1 MLEDKMKEQAMKL
14 LRQAYKEILE
24 GNNDDDALLIEDGL
38 VNLSD
43 AIDMLERCGK

>member
-1 MLEDKMKEQAMKL
+1 MNEQAMKL

>member
-1 MLEDKMKEQAMKL
+1 MKEQAMKL

-43 AIDMLERCGK
+43 AIDMLERCEK

>member
-1 MLEDKMKEQAMKL
+1 MKEQAMKL

-43 AIDMLERCGK
+43 AIDMLERYGK

>member
-1 MLEDKMKEQAMKL
+1 MKEQAMKL

-24 GNNDDDALLIEDGL
+24 GNNDDDAMLIEDGL

>member
-1 MLEDKMKEQAMKL
+1 MKEQAMKL

-43 AIDMLERCGK
+43 AIDMLERCVK